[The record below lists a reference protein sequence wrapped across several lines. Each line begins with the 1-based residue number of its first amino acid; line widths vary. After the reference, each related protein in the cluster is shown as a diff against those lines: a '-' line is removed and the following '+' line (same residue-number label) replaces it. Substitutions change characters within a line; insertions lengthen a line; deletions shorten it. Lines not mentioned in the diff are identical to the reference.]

1 MKILKY
7 SAISLLVIGALFA
20 AAYFIKTNDKSV
32 IVYDTQKTLITSI
45 EKKTV
50 VTGKVIPEDEVEIK
64 PQIQG
69 IIDAIFVEEGDLVKT
84 GDLLAKIKVVPN
96 EQNLNSAEGRLANSR
111 IVLKNADIE
120 YNRNKDLYEKG
131 IISKQDFDNV
141 QLRYNQS
148 KLDVSNAISDLQIIR
163 SGSKG
168 GAASAN
174 TNIRATVPG
183 TVLEIPVEEGFQV
196 IASNSFNAGTTI
208 ATIADLNKMIF
219 EGKVDEA
226 EVGKLKVGMPLEV
239 SLGAIEDQALQA
251 KLKFIAPKGNEE
263 QGAVQFKI
271 EADLYLNDSI
281 FVRAGYSANASLVL
295 ERKDS
300 VMAISESLLQFDRKT
315 EEPYVEIE
323 IEDQKFERR
332 DVKIGIS
339 DGVNVEIISGVSK
352 DDKIKVWNKTE
363 PIKKGEDDDSSVE
376 MFIVTFLSSSI
387 STKALSPS
395 LILPERTSSAK
406 LSSSKRMTALLKGR
420 AP

>member
-7 SAISLLVIGALFA
+7 STISLLVIGALFA

-300 VMAISESLLQFDRKT
+300 IMAISESLLQFDRKT

-376 MFIVTFLSSSI
+376 M
-387 STKALSPS
+387 A
-395 LILPERTSSAK
+395 EN
-406 LSSSKRMTALLKGR
+406 
-420 AP
+420 

>member
-45 EKKTV
+45 ERKTV

-69 IIDAIFVEEGDLVKT
+69 IIDVIFVEEGDLVKT

-111 IVLKNADIE
+111 IVLKNAQIE
-120 YNRNKDLYEKG
+120 FNRNKDLYEKG

-300 VMAISESLLQFDRKT
+300 IMAISESLLQFDRKT

-352 DDKIKVWNKTE
+352 DEKIKVWNKTE
-363 PIKKGEDDDSSVE
+363 PIKKGEEDDSSVE
-376 MFIVTFLSSSI
+376 M
-387 STKALSPS
+387 A
-395 LILPERTSSAK
+395 EN
-406 LSSSKRMTALLKGR
+406 
-420 AP
+420 

>member
-7 SAISLLVIGALFA
+7 IGITLLISGALFA
-20 AAYFIKTNDKSV
+20 AAYFIKTNDKSA
-32 IVYDTQKTLITSI
+32 IVYETKTIITTSI

-50 VTGKVIPEDEVEIK
+50 ITGKVIPEDEVEIK

-69 IIDAIFVEEGDLVKT
+69 IIDALFVEEGDKVKT

-111 IVLKNADIE
+111 IVLKNTQIE
-120 YNRNKDLYEKG
+120 FKRNKDLFDKG
-131 IISKQDFDNV
+131 IISRQDFDNI

-148 KLDVSNAISDLQIIR
+148 KLDVSNAVSDLQIIR
-163 SGSKG
+163 LGSKG

-226 EVGKLKVGMPLEV
+226 EVGKLIVGMPLEV
-239 SLGAIEDQALQA
+239 NLGAIEDQSLEA

-271 EADLYLNDSI
+271 EADLFLNDSI
-281 FVRAGYSANASLVL
+281 FVRAGYSANASLIL
-295 ERKDS
+295 ERKDN
-300 VMAISESLLQFDRKT
+300 VMAVEESLLQFDRKT
-315 EEPYVEIE
+315 EKPYVEIQ
-323 IEDQKFERR
+323 IGDQKFERR
-332 DVKIGIS
+332 DIEIGLS
-339 DGVNVEIISGVSK
+339 DGVNVEVLSGLTE

-363 PIKKGEDDDSSVE
+363 PIKKGDEEDEDRDGLLDD
-376 MFIVTFLSSSI
+376 
-387 STKALSPS
+387 
-395 LILPERTSSAK
+395 
-406 LSSSKRMTALLKGR
+406 
-420 AP
+420 

>member
-7 SAISLLVIGALFA
+7 IGIILLISGALFA
-20 AAYFIKTNDKSV
+20 AAYFIKTNDKSA
-32 IVYDTQKTLITSI
+32 IVYETKTIINTSI

-50 VTGKVIPEDEVEIK
+50 ITGKVIPEDEVEIK

-69 IIDAIFVEEGDLVKT
+69 IIDALFVEEGDKVKT

-96 EQNLNSAEGRLANSR
+96 EQSLNSAEGRLANSR
-111 IVLKNADIE
+111 IVLKNTEIE
-120 YNRNKDLYEKG
+120 FKRNKDLFDKG
-131 IISKQDFDNV
+131 IISRQDFDNI

-148 KLDVSNAISDLQIIR
+148 KLDVSNAVSDLQIIR
-163 SGSKG
+163 LGSKG

-226 EVGKLKVGMPLEV
+226 EVGKLIVGMPLEV
-239 SLGAIEDQALQA
+239 NLGAIEDQSLEA

-271 EADLYLNDSI
+271 EADLFLNDSI
-281 FVRAGYSANASLVL
+281 FVRAGYSANASLIL
-295 ERKDS
+295 ERKDN
-300 VMAISESLLQFDRKT
+300 VMAVEESLLQFDRKT
-315 EEPYVEIE
+315 EKPYVEIQ
-323 IEDQKFERR
+323 IGDQKFERR
-332 DVKIGIS
+332 DIEIGLS
-339 DGVNVEIISGVSK
+339 DGVNVEVLSGLTE

-363 PIKKGEDDDSSVE
+363 PIKKGDEEDEDRGGLLDD
-376 MFIVTFLSSSI
+376 
-387 STKALSPS
+387 
-395 LILPERTSSAK
+395 
-406 LSSSKRMTALLKGR
+406 
-420 AP
+420 

>member
-7 SAISLLVIGALFA
+7 IGITLLISGALFA
-20 AAYFIKTNDKSV
+20 AAYFIKTNDKSA
-32 IVYDTQKTLITSI
+32 IVYETKTIITTSI

-50 VTGKVIPEDEVEIK
+50 ITGKVIPEDEVEIK

-69 IIDAIFVEEGDLVKT
+69 IIDALFVEEGDKVNT

-111 IVLKNADIE
+111 IVLKNAKIDFK
-120 YNRNKDLYEKG
+120 RNNDLFDKG
-131 IISKQDFDNV
+131 IISKQDFDNI

-148 KLDVSNAISDLQIIR
+148 KQDVSNAISDLQIIR

-226 EVGKLKVGMPLEV
+226 EVGKLIVGMPLEV
-239 SLGAIEDQALQA
+239 NLGAIEDQSLEA

-271 EADLYLNDSI
+271 EADLFLNDSI
-281 FVRAGYSANASLVL
+281 FVRAGYSANASLIL
-295 ERKDS
+295 ERKDN
-300 VMAISESLLQFDRKT
+300 VMAVEESLLQFDRET
-315 EEPYVEIE
+315 EKPYVEIQVA
-323 IEDQKFERR
+323 DQKFERR
-332 DVKIGIS
+332 DIEIGLS
-339 DGVNVEIISGVSK
+339 DGVNVEVLSGLTE
-352 DDKIKVWNKTE
+352 DDQIKVWNKTE
-363 PIKKGEDDDSSVE
+363 PIKKGDEEDE
-376 MFIVTFLSSSI
+376 GGFLD
-387 STKALSPS
+387 K
-395 LILPERTSSAK
+395 
-406 LSSSKRMTALLKGR
+406 
-420 AP
+420 

>member
-45 EKKTV
+45 ERKTV

-69 IIDAIFVEEGDLVKT
+69 IIDVIFVEEGDLVKT

-111 IVLKNADIE
+111 IVLKNAQIE
-120 YNRNKDLYEKG
+120 FNRNKDLYEKG

-300 VMAISESLLQFDRKT
+300 IMAISESLLQFDRKT

-323 IEDQKFERR
+323 TEDQKFERR

-363 PIKKGEDDDSSVE
+363 PIKKGEEDDSSVE
-376 MFIVTFLSSSI
+376 M
-387 STKALSPS
+387 A
-395 LILPERTSSAK
+395 EN
-406 LSSSKRMTALLKGR
+406 
-420 AP
+420 

>member
-20 AAYFIKTNDKSV
+20 AAYFIKTNDKSA

-45 EKKTV
+45 ERKTV

-69 IIDAIFVEEGDLVKT
+69 IIDVIFVEEGDLVKT

-111 IVLKNADIE
+111 IVLKNAQIE
-120 YNRNKDLYEKG
+120 FNRNKDLYEKG

-300 VMAISESLLQFDRKT
+300 IMAISESLLQFDRKT

-339 DGVNVEIISGVSK
+339 DGVNVEIISGVSENA
-352 DDKIKVWNKTE
+352 KIKVWNKTE
-363 PIKKGEDDDSSVE
+363 PIKKGDEDDSSIE
-376 MFIVTFLSSSI
+376 M
-387 STKALSPS
+387 A
-395 LILPERTSSAK
+395 EN
-406 LSSSKRMTALLKGR
+406 
-420 AP
+420 

>member
-45 EKKTV
+45 ERKTV

-69 IIDAIFVEEGDLVKT
+69 IIDVIFVEEGDLVKT

-111 IVLKNADIE
+111 IVLKNAQIE
-120 YNRNKDLYEKG
+120 FNRNKDLYEKG

-300 VMAISESLLQFDRKT
+300 IMAISESLLQFDRKT

-323 IEDQKFERR
+323 TEDQKFERR

-339 DGVNVEIISGVSK
+339 DGVNVEIISGILINMLLVEEFCLTSPFTLVT
-352 DDKIKVWNKTE
+352 IFRFCGFC
-363 PIKKGEDDDSSVE
+363 ISSTVVIHGPHGANE
-376 MFIVTFLSSSI
+376 SNPFPLVNCLS
-387 STKALSPS
+387 LF
-395 LILPERTSSAK
+395 
-406 LSSSKRMTALLKGR
+406 
-420 AP
+420 

>member
-7 SAISLLVIGALFA
+7 IGISVLIAGSLFA
-20 AAYFIKTNDKSV
+20 AAFFVKTNNKSA
-32 IVYDTQKTLITSI
+32 ITFETEKMFKTSI

-50 VTGKVIPEDEVEIK
+50 VTGKVIPEDEVEIT

-69 IIDAIFVEEGDLVKT
+69 IIDGIYVEEGDQVNN

-111 IVLKNADIE
+111 IILKNAKIE
-120 YNRNKDLYEKG
+120 YERNKSLFKNG
-131 IISKQDFDNV
+131 IISKQQFDNV
-141 QLRYNQS
+141 ELNYNQA
-148 KLDVSNAISDLQIIR
+148 KLDVSNSKSDLQIIR
-163 SGSKG
+163 LGSKG
-168 GAASAN
+168 GSASAN
-174 TNIRATVPG
+174 TNIRATVAG
-183 TVLEIPVEEGFQV
+183 TVLEIPVEKGDQV
-196 IASNSFNAGTTI
+196 IASNSFNAGTTV

-226 EVGKLKVGMPLEV
+226 EVGKLVIGMPLEV
-239 SLGAIEDQALQA
+239 NLGAVEDKSLEA

-271 EADLYLNDSI
+271 EADLFLNDSI

-300 VMAISESLLQFDRKT
+300 VMAISESLLQFDSKT

-323 IEDQKFERR
+323 VGDQKFERK
-332 DVKIGIS
+332 DIEIGIS
-339 DGVNVEIISGVSK
+339 DGVNVEIITGISQ

-363 PIKKGEDDDSSVE
+363 PLKKDGNQNS
-376 MFIVTFLSSSI
+376 F
-387 STKALSPS
+387 K
-395 LILPERTSSAK
+395 
-406 LSSSKRMTALLKGR
+406 
-420 AP
+420 